1 MDTIGSIFIVTG
13 YFWGVKFFTAITK
26 SEVHTLVVEG
36 RRLILNCPDDIK
48 PVFTRPNGHAVHT
61 DTHTHKIKRNNEEVV
76 SPLGPI

>member
-1 MDTIGSIFIVTG
+1 MAQFVTG

-61 DTHTHKIKRNNEEVV
+61 QTHTHTHTHN
-76 SPLGPI
+76 